1 MASFSDPAQWKR
13 DGVAAR
19 DRARPRSFWD
29 QNFLA
34 DPTLELHNANGALLA
49 SNDDWQA
56 DAQAAQIPADSR
68 SRQLHCHRARE
79 NNTTGVALVEVYY
92 LSAQ

>member
-1 MASFSDPAQWKR
+1 MLLRVIGPAL
-13 DGVAAR
+13 G
-19 DRARPRSFWD
+19 PFGIN
-29 QNFLA
+29 NFLA

-56 DAQAAQIPADSR
+56 AQIPADRRPPIAKESALRR
-68 SRQLHCHRARE
+68 SLAHGNYTAIVRGK

-92 LSAQ
+92 LIAM